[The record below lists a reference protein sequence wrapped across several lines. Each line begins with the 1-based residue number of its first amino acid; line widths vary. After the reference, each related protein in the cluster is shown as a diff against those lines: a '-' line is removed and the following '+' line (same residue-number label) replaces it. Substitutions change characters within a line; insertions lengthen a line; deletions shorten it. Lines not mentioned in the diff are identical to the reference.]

1 MSWLSKLFSKN
12 TVTELEQMAKETVE
26 EMPSAHCAVAAADP
40 VADDHK
46 AAVEQDENPT
56 KQRRYFVKTGT
67 YVDHAEEAAK
77 ARAAN
82 NTDEETPDTH
92 PVDLKTLFPKL
103 SLR

>member
-1 MSWLSKLFSKN
+1 MSWLSKLFSKS
-12 TVTELEQMAKETVE
+12 TVTELEQMAKEVVE
-26 EMPSAHCAVAAADP
+26 EMPSAQCAAVALDS
-40 VADDHK
+40 VADDHDT
-46 AAVEQDENPT
+46 AAEQDENPT

-67 YVDHAEEAAK
+67 YVDHEEEAAR

-82 NTDEETPDTH
+82 SSDEETPDRR